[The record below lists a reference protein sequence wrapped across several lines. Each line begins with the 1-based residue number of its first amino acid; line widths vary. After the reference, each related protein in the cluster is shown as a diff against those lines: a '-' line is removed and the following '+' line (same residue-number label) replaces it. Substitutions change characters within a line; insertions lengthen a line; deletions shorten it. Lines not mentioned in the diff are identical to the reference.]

1 VREIMWNEMIITAA
15 TGEEIEE
22 RTEDGSDCEQNSW

>member
-1 VREIMWNEMIITAA
+1 MIITAA

-22 RTEDGSDCEQNSW
+22 RTEDGSDCEQNS